1 MGIGGIEGPWEQLGR
16 WAYLLEKVLFGL
28 GMVLLGR
35 RLCFVT
41 LSLNLRKEWW
51 EIEGVFQWD
60 SEREIYRPYEAE
72 DLDSWD
78 QLGIY
83 QIAWRELA

>member
-1 MGIGGIEGPWEQLGR
+1 M
-16 WAYLLEKVLFGL
+16 
-28 GMVLLGR
+28 
-35 RLCFVT
+35 T
-41 LSLNLRKEWW
+41 LSPNLRKEWW

-60 SEREIYRPYEAE
+60 SEREICHLDEAE

-83 QIAWRELA
+83 QIAWRELV